1 MIQISYLI
9 IFFILK
15 IFFVKCINS
24 FNLNL
29 EKAHKFSTLF
39 SVIFFVIV
47 NFYYLK
53 MNLDEVILI
62 ILNIFVFS
70 YIFITF
76 PGGFASSIRL
86 SILSEFKNKK
96 EIKIIF
102 LKQKINDKKLFDNR
116 MKRLKKFK
124 IILKKKNL
132 YYLKSRQIMLFN
144 SFVYYN
150 RKFFKL
156 LKKD

>member
-70 YIFITF
+70 YVFITF
-76 PGGFASSIRL
+76 PGGYASSVRL
-86 SILSEFKNKK
+86 KILSKLINKNRSKKYFKSKFSDRYLFQDRFSRLQRYDLIFKKNKK
-96 EIKIIF
+96 
-102 LKQKINDKKLFDNR
+102 
-116 MKRLKKFK
+116 
-124 IILKKKNL
+124 
-132 YYLKSRQIMLFN
+132 YYLRSKQIYF
-144 SFVYYN
+144 FI
-150 RKFFKL
+150 KFINLNKLIFKKI
-156 LKKD
+156 KK